1 MPLPIPPE
9 IEAYAVAH
17 TTAEPPHFREVAA
30 ATTSETAFPQMMT
43 GTLEGRFLKMLAAL
57 VRARLALDIGT
68 FTGYSALS
76 IAEALPPDGR
86 VVTCEVSPEHAAIAQ
101 RHFAASPVGDR
112 IDLRL
117 GPALETI
124 ATIEG
129 PIDFVFIDADKTA
142 YIDYYE
148 AVLPKLAPT
157 GVIAV
162 DNVLW
167 SGRVLDDHDDD
178 ADTNVLRAFNDHVA
192 ADPRVECVMLTVRD
206 GITLIRPRA

>member
-30 ATTSETAFPQMMT
+30 TTAAETAFPQMMT
-43 GTLEGRFLKMLAAL
+43 GTLEGRFLKMLTAL

-86 VVTCEVSPEHAAIAQ
+86 VVTCEASDEHAAIAR

-112 IDLRL
+112 IELRV
-117 GPALETI
+117 GPALDTI
-124 ATIEG
+124 ATLEG
-129 PIDFVFIDADKTA
+129 PIDLVFIDADKTG
-142 YIDYYE
+142 YLDYYE

-167 SGRVLDDHDDD
+167 SGRVLDDDDQSP
-178 ADTNVLRAFNDHVA
+178 DTAALRAFNDHVA
-192 ADPRVECVMLTVRD
+192 ADPRVECVMLTIRD
-206 GITLIRPRA
+206 GVTLIRRRS